1 MKTWE
6 YEKTQ
11 TKYLC
16 SLLKINIDT
25 LNSVLNN
32 VGAYY
37 NEWIEEK
44 IDKKSGLPKTYLDG
58 TVKKRTIRPSLR
70 ELKSIQKAIQ
80 TNILAKII
88 LPDNIHGGIKK
99 RSNITNGKV
108 HKGNKYQFTT
118 DLQDFYPSVNN
129 KLVYTTFLELG
140 YSNYVA
146 SILTKLT
153 TWKNELP
160 QGTPTSTQIAN
171 LSFLK
176 TDKMLIEF
184 CKKHDIKYTRYV
196 DDLTFSAQFDFST
209 SIQEIIEIV
218 LASGFKMSRRKTIYK
233 GNQTITG
240 IDVFNNY
247 IDAPKKVLEKYHLE
261 QLSDSPHKP
270 YSTYVNNIRKTNI
283 NK

>member
-6 YEKTQ
+6 YEKSQ

-16 SLLKINIDT
+16 SLLKINTDT
-25 LNSVLNN
+25 LNDVLSNI
-32 VGAYY
+32 GAYY

-58 TVKKRTIRPSLR
+58 TVKKRIIRPSLR
-70 ELKSIQKAIQ
+70 ELKSIQKVIQ
-80 TNILAKII
+80 TDILAKII

-99 RSNITNGKV
+99 RSNITNAKA

-118 DLQDFYPSVNN
+118 DLQDFYPSINN

-140 YSNYVA
+140 YSSYVA
-146 SILTKLT
+146 SLLTKLT

-160 QGTPTSTQIAN
+160 QGTPTSTHIAN

-176 TDKMLIEF
+176 TDKKLIEF
-184 CKKHDIKYTRYV
+184 CQKRNIKYTRYV

-209 SIQEIIEIV
+209 SIHEIIAII
-218 LASGFKMSRRKTIYK
+218 LSSGFKMSRRKTIYK

-247 IDAPKKVLEKYHLE
+247 IDAPKKVLEKYELE
-261 QLSDSPHKP
+261 QLSESNSKP
-270 YSTYVNNIRKTNI
+270 YTNYVNNIRKTNI
-283 NK
+283 QK

>member
-6 YEKTQ
+6 YEKSQ

-16 SLLKINIDT
+16 ALLKINTDV
-25 LNSVLNN
+25 LNLVLNN
-32 VGAYY
+32 IGSYY

-44 IDKKSGLPKTYLDG
+44 IDKKSGMPKTYLDG
-58 TVKKRTIRPSLR
+58 TIKKRIIRPSLR
-70 ELKSIQKAIQ
+70 ELKSIQKSIH

-88 LPDNIHGGIKK
+88 LPNNIHGGIKK
-99 RSNITNGKV
+99 HSNITNGKA

-129 KLVYTTFLELG
+129 KLVYATFLELG
-140 YSNYVA
+140 YSNYIA
-146 SILTKLT
+146 NMLTKLT

-171 LSFLK
+171 ISFLK
-176 TDKMLIEF
+176 TDKRLIEL
-184 CKKHDIKYTRYV
+184 CQKLNIKYTRYV
-196 DDLTFSAQFDFST
+196 DDLTFSAQFDFSD
-209 SIQEIIEIV
+209 SIREIIEII
-218 LASGFKMSRRKTIYK
+218 LSSGFKMSRRKTIYK

-247 IDAPKKVLEKYHLE
+247 IDAPKKVLEKYELE
-261 QLSDSPHKP
+261 QLSDSNSKP
-270 YSTYVNNIRKTNI
+270 YTNYVNNIRKTNI
-283 NK
+283 KK